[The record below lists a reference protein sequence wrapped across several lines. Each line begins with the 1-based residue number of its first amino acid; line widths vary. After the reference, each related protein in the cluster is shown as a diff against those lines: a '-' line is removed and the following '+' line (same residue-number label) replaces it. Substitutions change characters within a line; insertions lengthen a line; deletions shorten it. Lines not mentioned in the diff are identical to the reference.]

1 MFPFHKLYSAIFK
14 SFDISSETETVA
26 RLREEGVKKIM
37 IIKRSWIFGLAMIW
51 IPVLIVFISV
61 CNISISYFY
70 YRGDESLR
78 YALLI

>member
-1 MFPFHKLYSAIFK
+1 MFPFHRLYSAIFK
-14 SFDISSETETVA
+14 SFDISSETTTVA

-51 IPVLIVFISV
+51 IPLIILLIAA

-70 YRGDESLR
+70 YRGDEALR
-78 YALLI
+78 YGLLI